1 MVKMNIVD
9 LDFSLKM
16 HTLNFS
22 NSRDV
27 VKKLFIGILAKEN
40 SRQIIGFRNKV
51 RNKTIRAQ
59 YYKRQIIYIYIYK
72 TVTNSSLE
80 RETGINNFHCLSLLY
95 ITYLKS
101 LI

>member
-59 YYKRQIIYIYIYK
+59 YYKRQIIYIQYIIFSY
-72 TVTNSSLE
+72 V
-80 RETGINNFHCLSLLY
+80 RR
-95 ITYLKS
+95 
-101 LI
+101 

>member
-1 MVKMNIVD
+1 MNILD

-59 YYKRQIIYIYIYK
+59 YYKRQIIYIYIYIYK

-80 RETGINNFHCLSLLY
+80 RETGINYFHYLSLNVYHL
-95 ITYLKS
+95 S
-101 LI
+101 

>member
-1 MVKMNIVD
+1 MNIVD

-59 YYKRQIIYIYIYK
+59 YYKRQIIYIMDYIYNTMIGTHWHYK
-72 TVTNSSLE
+72 LFLV
-80 RETGINNFHCLSLLY
+80 LSIVYHL
-95 ITYLKS
+95 S
-101 LI
+101 